1 MDTHRHMFTQRHTCK
16 GMWLMTALWMARP
29 LFLGPEWI
37 LSLLRGPWAPIT
49 QQGYSVCL
57 AHFAA
62 FCYTGCLARSQV
74 LLSSSART
82 MLVLGHPLVPPI
94 MPTPTEGILQV
105 PEEMAV
111 WCSTSLEGPRVLS
124 WLQNFSITSVL
135 SETKLGLDNAY

>member
-1 MDTHRHMFTQRHTCK
+1 MDTHRHVFTQRHTCI
-16 GMWLMTALWMARP
+16 GMWLMTVLWMARP

-37 LSLLRGPWAPIT
+37 LSLLRGPWTPIT

-62 FCYTGCLARSQV
+62 LCYTGCLAQSQG
-74 LLSSSART
+74 LLSSLART

-94 MPTPTEGILQV
+94 MPTPTEV

-111 WCSTSLEGPRVLS
+111 
-124 WLQNFSITSVL
+124 
-135 SETKLGLDNAY
+135 